1 MYAKLI
7 IVGNLG
13 GDPEMRYVPDGTP
26 VTNFSVAVNR
36 RWNNADGSPGEET
49 LWFRCTA
56 WRKTTEVVNQYLSK
70 GRQVL
75 VEGRLR
81 PDENGNPRVF
91 TRNDGS
97 AAVEARDRASPQRGK
112 PSGCPIP
119 IGDLR
124 ASWWWQCRSARLSDV
139 QQHVPALESGRRAG
153 GAADRPAGMQ
163 GRSAGCYAPGVRAG
177 QHLSHRRCRR
187 GAASHRCGG
196 EGSCGAVVQM
206 IQAHLLSRGEPVNHI
221 QLMLPRSFISI
232 ALPHSGNAP

>member
-36 RWNNADGSPGEET
+36 RWNNADGSQGEET

-56 WRKTTEVVNQYLSK
+56 WRKTAEVVNQYLSK

-97 AAVEARDRASPQRGK
+97 AGAAYEVTVETIKFLGSP
-112 PSGCPIP
+112 PSSNGTEP
-119 IGDLR
+119 
-124 ASWWWQCRSARLSDV
+124 
-139 QQHVPALESGRRAG
+139 VPAIDEESI
-153 GAADRPAGMQ
+153 P
-163 GRSAGCYAPGVRAG
+163 
-177 QHLSHRRCRR
+177 
-187 GAASHRCGG
+187 
-196 EGSCGAVVQM
+196 
-206 IQAHLLSRGEPVNHI
+206 
-221 QLMLPRSFISI
+221 F
-232 ALPHSGNAP
+232 